1 MNIIIITLLV
11 VAIALIAALGFVNV
25 VRTRPT
31 PAGQVAPPS
40 PFFDPETLLA
50 PVREQIAS
58 IKADIAETR
67 VKATGDQ
74 TKLLGELQRVAEQ
87 NNRLFDQGNKLS
99 EATIQISTALQG
111 TGVAGDWGELQLQRT
126 VELAGLTENIS
137 WVDQSTVTGDEGKL
151 RPDLIVNLP
160 NGRKIVVDAKAPKI
174 DFENSPNAAATQA
187 EALKVHITKLATKD
201 YSRFVT
207 GAVDFVVL
215 FVPTEGILATSLT
228 EKPDLSEFAIR
239 SRVLLAT
246 PMTLLAMLRSV
257 EYGWKQVAQAENAA
271 QIAKEATELSDR
283 IATFVGHFNAVGS
296 GLSTAIKNY
305 NNAAGSFEKMVKPQ
319 ARKMRELG
327 INTNKKLEET
337 KEIAETNRSVTWDD

>member
-1 MNIIIITLLV
+1 MNTVLLI
-11 VAIALIAALGFVNV
+11 VAIVLIGALGLINLS
-25 VRTRPT
+25 RSRQT
-31 PAGQVAPPS
+31 PPIQIPAPQPLL
-40 PFFDPETLLA
+40 DPETLLA

-67 VKATGDQ
+67 LKATGDQ
-74 TKLLGELQRVAEQ
+74 TKLLGELQRVSEQ

-137 WVDQSTVTGDEGKL
+137 WVDQDTVSGDEGKL
-151 RPDLIVNLP
+151 RPDLIVHLP

-187 EALKVHITKLATKD
+187 EALKSHIVKLANKD
-201 YSRFVT
+201 YSRFVE

-215 FVPTEGILATSLT
+215 FVPTEGILATALT
-228 EKPDLSEFAIR
+228 AKPDLSEFAIR
-239 SRVLLAT
+239 SRILLAT

-271 QIAKEATELSDR
+271 HIAKEAAELSDR
-283 IATFVGHFNAVGS
+283 IATFVDHFNKVGT
-296 GLSTAIKNY
+296 GLSSAIDNFNK
-305 NNAAGSFEKMVKPQ
+305 AAGSLERNVKPQ
-319 ARKMRELG
+319 ARRMRELG
-327 INTNKKLEET
+327 VHSNKELADT
-337 KEIAETNRSVTWDD
+337 KEIAETNRSVSWDD